1 MREDVLRIDF
11 QPVFDNY
18 AWKITYQNENV
29 LERGKFY
36 DKDLNC
42 ESCNSPEFG
51 SGFLYIRGDKKN
63 DEKINFCSLEEKTI
77 IEEIVKNIN
86 KKYGIL
92 KPWRGR
98 QDEQYF
104 YIDTHNG
111 CIAVTNEK
119 GFEDDNFNYGIGNY
133 FKTTELAE
141 KFIKDLEQFSRDWHN
156 NNNNNNKD

>member
-42 ESCNSPEFG
+42 ESCNNPAFG
-51 SGFLYIRGDKKN
+51 SGFLYIRGDKKY

-111 CIAVTNEK
+111 CIAVTMK
-119 GFEDDNFNYGIGNY
+119 KVLKMIISIM
-133 FKTTELAE
+133 ELVIIS
-141 KFIKDLEQFSRDWHN
+141 KQRNLLKNLLRI
-156 NNNNNNKD
+156 